1 MVYRPLIGI
10 SGSIDHEETT
20 HSLPITYMRAVEN
33 SGAIAVML
41 SYNMDDEALEGCLDR
56 LDGVLLSGGNDV
68 DPNAYG
74 HFPIYELGEVNPVRD
89 EFEFRLVKA
98 AFARKMPLLGIC
110 RGIQSLN
117 VAMGGTLWQDLPSQF
132 RTAEGGKPIRHSQAS
147 LSKYLSH
154 EVVLEE
160 NTVLGSVMRDKRFMT
175 NSFHHQAVLDVA
187 PGFRVT
193 AHTLDGVNEAIEH
206 ETLPFFMGVQWHPER
221 NIHNEPN
228 AKALF
233 DGFVRACA
241 QYGQKER

>member
-1 MVYRPLIGI
+1 MACPLIGI
-10 SGSIDHEETT
+10 TTSLDHEETT
-20 HSLPITYMRAVEN
+20 YSLPISYTRALAA
-33 SGAIAVML
+33 SGASVVML
-41 SYNMDDEALEGCLDR
+41 SYQMDETALETCLDR

-74 HFPIYELGEVNPVRD
+74 QFPTYELGEVSPPRD
-89 EFEFRLVKA
+89 EFEFRLVKG
-98 AFARKMPLLGIC
+98 AFKRKMPLLGIC

-132 RTAEGGKPIRHSQAS
+132 RTADGGKPIRHSQAC
-147 LSKYLSH
+147 LSRHLSH

-160 NTVLGSVMRDKRFMT
+160 NTVLRSVMCDGRFMT

-187 PGFRVT
+187 PGFRIT
-193 AHTLDGVNEAIEH
+193 AHALDGVIEGVEH
-206 ETLPFFMGVQWHPER
+206 TELPFFMGVQWHPER
-221 NIHNEPN
+221 NIDNEPN

-241 QYGQKER
+241 QYGQKGR